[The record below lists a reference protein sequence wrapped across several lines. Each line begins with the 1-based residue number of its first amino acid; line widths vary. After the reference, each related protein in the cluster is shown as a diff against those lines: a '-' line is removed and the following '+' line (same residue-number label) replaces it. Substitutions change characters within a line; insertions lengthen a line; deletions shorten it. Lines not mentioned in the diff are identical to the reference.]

1 MKNFKKITILLML
14 LIAIATGCSSEKIL
28 YKDCDLKLEKGI
40 LTENFQLIDEALN
53 EGANIDSIKR
63 VAFKTTNP
71 LSLAL
76 DNNVYDSV
84 EYLIEKGANINND
97 NCTRLLFVSAFHYDY
112 DMCSMLIEK
121 DVDINKVNSD
131 NNTALDEIVSIWF
144 LNEIDLDPIITL
156 LLDNGAIVTENTLNK
171 VLKANEGFKDFYSD
185 DKHRMGRN
193 YMLVNRILKELM
205 KTSYNININPCL
217 KAAILGNSKEVYQ
230 LISNGNV
237 SSEYMEDV
245 SLYTAAFGDVETMKL
260 IDKYDNARFS
270 LHDSSNYEGIV
281 SIAAAYGNMDM
292 IKYFVDEGMDV
303 NKSPSIYDTPIIA
316 ATKYN
321 NTEIVKYLMKLD
333 KNLINNIL
341 DKRNNVLYFSCKNG
355 NLELTKLFIENGLT
369 IDNESFFEALRIA
382 VVNNHID
389 VVKYLLDSNNDINI
403 KDGEGNT
410 LLYYVKNL
418 ETTKFL
424 VEAGIDKN
432 SYNPNNDIDILNYLL
447 EQGASPEKLNKF
459 AKEHGRSNL
468 LELAKKYSDKK

>member
-1 MKNFKKITILLML
+1 
-14 LIAIATGCSSEKIL
+14 
-28 YKDCDLKLEKGI
+28 
-40 LTENFQLIDEALN
+40 
-53 EGANIDSIKR
+53 
-63 VAFKTTNP
+63 
-71 LSLAL
+71 
-76 DNNVYDSV
+76 
-84 EYLIEKGANINND
+84 
-97 NCTRLLFVSAFHYDY
+97 
-112 DMCSMLIEK
+112 
-121 DVDINKVNSD
+121 
-131 NNTALDEIVSIWF
+131 
-144 LNEIDLDPIITL
+144 
-156 LLDNGAIVTENTLNK
+156 
-171 VLKANEGFKDFYSD
+171 
-185 DKHRMGRN
+185 
-193 YMLVNRILKELM
+193 
-205 KTSYNININPCL
+205 
-217 KAAILGNSKEVYQ
+217 
-230 LISNGNV
+230 
-237 SSEYMEDV
+237 MEDV

-468 LELAKKYSDKK
+468 LELAKKYSDKKWKLDLNYLFF